1 MKDKRLFSKIYL
13 VCSKNIYVF
22 SINSNPIIYRQFF
35 ILSKAFYFGIF
46 NYLYHY
52 KITDCKHYLHYELVI
67 NNVVLHID
75 DILDYSYVVEVLGY
89 NVYIVQTNYYGI
101 LDFLKS
107 IKTNLLK
114 QFKLF
119 SSCDDERDS
128 IQAKLNHLEQ
138 LADSQLVLKA
148 SSIRQLKSIYIRR
161 NKKIAIS
168 SANLFLKT
176 FEDIDKFI
184 YYEINK
190 RWNLHS
196 NTFTEDTE
204 RPITTP
210 SENYMET
217 AIDIDF
223 EWVEEKTTDSKANL
237 LNDNFQIN

>member
-1 MKDKRLFSKIYL
+1 MKDKRLFNNIYL
-13 VCSKNIYVF
+13 VCSNNIYVF

-52 KITDCKHYLHYELVI
+52 KITECKHYLHYELII
-67 NNVVLHID
+67 NNTILHVE

-89 NVYIVQTNYYGI
+89 RVYIIQTNYNGI
-101 LDFLKS
+101 LDFLKY

-128 IQAKLNHLEQ
+128 IQSKLSHLEQ

-168 SANLFLKT
+168 STNLFLKN

-184 YYEINK
+184 HYEINK
-190 RWNLHS
+190 RWSLPS
-196 NTFTEDTE
+196 NTYTDDMENVTM
-204 RPITTP
+204 TP
-210 SENYMET
+210 YEKCMET
-217 AIDIDF
+217 VTDIDL
-223 EWVEEKTTDSKANL
+223 EWVEEKTTDSKADISRDSFL
-237 LNDNFQIN
+237 IN